1 MPQVFTT
8 TFEIES
14 AIRWELYKAN
24 LADKLIDLAA
34 DDPFCPTQIKESAY
48 TGEGRQFFGLQQ
60 FNQQEARKFP

>member
-34 DDPFCPTQIKESAY
+34 DDPFCPTRS
-48 TGEGRQFFGLQQ
+48 R
-60 FNQQEARKFP
+60 NQPTPAKSRSKTRNSL